1 MEERGWVA
9 SEWGGSETNRRAK
22 YYRLTKTG
30 RRQLDAE
37 ARRWNRISLAMAR
50 ALEA

>member
-1 MEERGWVA
+1 MEERGWVE

-37 ARRWNRISLAMAR
+37 TRRWNRVSLAMAR